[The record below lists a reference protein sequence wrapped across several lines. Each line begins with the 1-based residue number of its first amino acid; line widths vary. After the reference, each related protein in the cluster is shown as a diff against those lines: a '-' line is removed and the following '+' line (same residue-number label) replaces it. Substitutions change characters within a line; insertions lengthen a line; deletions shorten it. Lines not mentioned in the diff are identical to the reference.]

1 MAQSAGTALN
11 TPQAI
16 EARLRADVVPHL
28 LNPEPKPGSG
38 TAQAEPAP
46 TAAPPAPAPSSPA
59 APPAPP
65 APAPAP
71 AQDPE
76 LLARIAQLE
85 AENKA
90 SKSRKLDLPK
100 LNLPSRE
107 QLDAMPQGEALTLL
121 ASALDGRTTAA
132 LEAVNQQLQSFN
144 EDRLVPIQE
153 NLNAVRKKEA
163 EGLLASKFPRLDLEK
178 YRPRFEAVLKKHRGL
193 DFEEAIRLV
202 ADPADLMPA
211 EAPKIPASASAA
223 HVDSGLPARTASTPA
238 PKEPELS
245 STELMAK
252 AHEARRSG
260 DPFLA
265 NRLQE
270 QAIKVKLGL
279 NVP

>member
-1 MAQSAGTALN
+1 MAESAGTALN

-28 LNPEPKPGSG
+28 LTPGSKPGSG
-38 TAQAEPAP
+38 SARPEPAP
-46 TAAPPAPAPSSPA
+46 AAVPPAPAQSSQATPPAPAPV
-59 APPAPP
+59 
-65 APAPAP
+65 P
-71 AQDPE
+71 AQDPD

-90 SKSRKLDLPK
+90 NKSRKLDLPR
-100 LNLPSRE
+100 LNLPSKE
-107 QLDAMPQGEALTLL
+107 NLDAMPQGEALTLI
-121 ASALDGRTTAA
+121 AQALDGRTTAA

-153 NLNAVRKKEA
+153 NLNAVRRKEA
-163 EGLLASKFPRLDLEK
+163 EVVLAGKFPRLDIEK
-178 YRPRFEAVLKKHRGL
+178 YRPRFEAILKKHRGL

-202 ADPADLMPA
+202 ADPADLMPG
-211 EAPKIPASASAA
+211 EAPTIPASASAA

-238 PKEPELS
+238 PKPPQLS
-245 STELMAK
+245 SAELMAK
-252 AHEARRSG
+252 AHEARRNG

-270 QAIKVKLGL
+270 QAIKVKLNL
-279 NVP
+279 DAP